1 MNDRDF
7 NLFMHANRQIQREAS
22 WRSFLLF
29 GLAFAAVLRL
39 FGIELPALSLLLFV
53 MFLISLLLTSDL
65 GINIGTLS
73 KKDLVSLIE
82 GQLRNDP
89 DALTRYA
96 QTKQRHWASVPF

>member
-1 MNDRDF
+1 
-7 NLFMHANRQIQREAS
+7 
-22 WRSFLLF
+22 
-29 GLAFAAVLRL
+29 
-39 FGIELPALSLLLFV
+39 